1 MGLSLLET
9 INGIDHIS
17 QTASFLR
24 VKNKGNNKESRK
36 QQHKYKGNTYSSI
49 FPVHYC
55 WMKVNGKA
63 PPESARVGP
72 PWWTQRVW
80 FSEAFPNNDLSITDE
95 NTFLSSLS
103 LRESC
108 ESITIGVAACA
119 ASKPKQSTL
128 LLLLMKYKPTI
139 CYFEHTWQFVKITW
153 QTFLKGKFKMSG
165 FPL

>member
-1 MGLSLLET
+1 MPSQMGLSLLET

-63 PPESARVGP
+63 PTESARGGP
-72 PWWTQRVW
+72 MVD
-80 FSEAFPNNDLSITDE
+80 SESLVFRSFP
-95 NTFLSSLS
+95 
-103 LRESC
+103 
-108 ESITIGVAACA
+108 
-119 ASKPKQSTL
+119 K
-128 LLLLMKYKPTI
+128 
-139 CYFEHTWQFVKITW
+139 
-153 QTFLKGKFKMSG
+153 
-165 FPL
+165 